1 MKKILFT
8 LLVLLSAL
16 VLVACTPKDSNTYR
30 TYTSGTAKLN
40 PYSEQLATASEL
52 FDYVTDSLYTG
63 DYDWAKA
70 IEEGTA
76 TAVGDFT
83 NAASLPY
90 ARVPRMAAGEPVDV
104 NGDGTV
110 WEITLRTDL
119 KFQDGTPIN
128 ANTFD
133 YSWRQLLDPDQ
144 LNVRASNLYDS
155 SNLPLVNAEAYTKQ
169 KSQKSDDFNEPIWDA
184 GDKGTIETA
193 NAFAFEDDGDDFFHA
208 NVDGYFVYYYPS
220 EAGTFGGNWALL
232 YGKDGGG
239 YGGWVLQD
247 ADGVPTVLPD
257 GTPNPA
263 AGEKAKY
270 YQGAKP
276 KLFYEDGT
284 VVPVGEKGQP
294 VGATAIPND
303 PVSWDKVGFKVTGT
317 HKFQITLTEPKDA
330 WYVKGQ
336 LMSGITGVVHEA
348 KYEAGKSADKRTTT
362 YGTIDNPLVSYGA
375 YNLIEWQDGVLY
387 LFERNDKHYAAEEYR
402 IKRIR
407 YDVIA
412 DQSIA
417 VNEFK
422 AGRLDIVGASGE
434 YFKEFKES
442 PQLKLTPSTVFFRF
456 AFNIDERPDGTT
468 NPILGYKEFRQ
479 AFYYAID
486 REEFASEVRAPAY
499 ANQGFIGPVYIAT
512 EYGSV
517 SYRGSDAG
525 KAVFAPLSPETT
537 GFNPTKAKQLFDA
550 AYAKAVADNKI
561 SDGQK
566 VSVEYTYYKVETND
580 TVADWVKQTVEAIF
594 GDKFELKLNGVSSD
608 ALDAAWDNFDF
619 DMTFG
624 GWQGLNFNPVSL
636 MGQVYNSIS
645 GAANMLENGFDTGNI
660 QLSIELPHTKAAL
673 QKWVAEFNEE
683 TASEAQ
689 LAAYGRWT
697 AALAKFGDSN
707 TYSDTLDNVY
717 KAAAS
722 TFYNVSDVN
731 YAGRNDDF
739 DRITA
744 AFEAALLDEM
754 IAIPLFTSV
763 SATVY
768 SARVKF
774 EATAYHA
781 WMGWGGLKY
790 MYLD

>member
-16 VLVACTPKDSNTYR
+16 VLIACTPKDSNTYR

-40 PYSEQLATASEL
+40 PYSESLATASEL

-76 TAVGDFT
+76 TKVGDFT

-104 NGDGTV
+104 KGDGTV

-144 LNVRASNLYDS
+144 LNVRASNLYDA
-155 SNLPLVNAEAYTKQ
+155 SNLPLVNAEDYTKQ
-169 KSQKSDDFNEPIWDA
+169 KSQKSDDFDEPIWDA
-184 GDKGTIETA
+184 GNKGTIETE
-193 NAFAFEDDGDDFFHA
+193 NAFAFTDDGDKIFHS
-208 NVDGYFVYYYPS
+208 NVDGYFVYFYPS
-220 EAGTFGGNWALL
+220 EAATFGGNWAML
-232 YGKDGGG
+232 YAEDNAF
-239 YGGWVLQD
+239 GGWVRQD
-247 ADGVPTVLPD
+247 KDGNPTVLPD
-257 GTPNPA
+257 GTPNPE
-263 AGEKAKY
+263 AGEVVGY

-276 KLFYEDGT
+276 KLMYADGT
-284 VVPVGEKGQP
+284 IVPLDNDGKP

-303 PVSWDKVGFKVTGT
+303 PVQWSSVGFKVTGT

-387 LFERNDKHYAAEEYR
+387 LFEKNDDHYAADEYR
-402 IKRIR
+402 IERIR

-434 YFKEFKES
+434 YFKEFKDS

-456 AFNIDERPDGTT
+456 AFNIAERPDGTT
-468 NPILGYKEFRQ
+468 NPILTYPEFRQ

-550 AYAKAVADNKI
+550 AYAKSVADGNIKNG
-561 SDGQK
+561 DK
-566 VSVEYTYYKVETND
+566 VTVEYTYYKVETND

-624 GWQGLNFNPVSL
+624 GRQGLNFNPVSL

-645 GAANMLENGFDTGNI
+645 GAANMLEHGFNTGDI
-660 QLSIELPHTKAAL
+660 ALEIELPNTKAAL
-673 QKWVAEFNEE
+673 QRWVADFNEE

-697 AALAKFGDSN
+697 AALANFGDTD
-707 TYSDTLDNVY
+707 TYSATFDNVY

-731 YAGRNDDF
+731 YTGRNDDF

-744 AFEAALLDEM
+744 AMEAALLEEM

-774 EATAYHA
+774 EATEYHA

>member
-40 PYSEQLATASEL
+40 PYSESLATASEL

-63 DYDWAKA
+63 DYDWDKA

-76 TAVGDFT
+76 TKVGDFT

-184 GDKGTIETA
+184 GNKGTIETE
-193 NAFAFEDDGDDFFHA
+193 NAFAFTDDGDKIFHS
-208 NVDGYFVYYYPS
+208 NVDGYFVYFYPS
-220 EAGTFGGNWALL
+220 EAATFGGNWGML
-232 YGKDGGG
+232 YAKDNAF
-239 YGGWVLQD
+239 GGWVRQD
-247 ADGVPTVLPD
+247 KDGNPTVLPD
-257 GTPNPA
+257 GTPNPE
-263 AGEKAKY
+263 AGEAVDY

-276 KLFYEDGT
+276 KLMYADGT
-284 VVPVGEKGQP
+284 IVPLDEGGKP

-303 PVSWDKVGFKVTGT
+303 PVQWSSVGFKVTGT

-387 LFERNDKHYAAEEYR
+387 LYERNDDHYAAEEYR

-434 YFKEFKES
+434 YFKEFKDS
-442 PQLKLTPSTVFFRF
+442 PTLKLTPSTVFFRF

-550 AYAKAVADNKI
+550 AYAKSVE
-561 SDGQK
+561 DGNIANGDK
-566 VSVEYTYYKVETND
+566 VTVEYTYYKVETND
-580 TVADWVKQTVEAIF
+580 TVANWVKQTVETIF

-645 GAANMLENGFDTGNI
+645 GASNMLENGFDTGNI

-768 SARVKF
+768 SSRVKF
-774 EATAYHA
+774 EATEYHA